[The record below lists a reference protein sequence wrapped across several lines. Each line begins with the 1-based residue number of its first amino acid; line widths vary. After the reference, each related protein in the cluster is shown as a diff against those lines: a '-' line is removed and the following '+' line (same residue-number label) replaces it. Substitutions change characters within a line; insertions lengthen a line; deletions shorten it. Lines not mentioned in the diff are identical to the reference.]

1 MSINEL
7 KIKVFIKT
15 VWFCHRNPLDWKK
28 GEKAIVSPPKTLK
41 DYEARLEDN
50 SVEKTI
56 WYLAKKQF

>member
-15 VWFCHRNPLDWKK
+15 
-28 GEKAIVSPPKTLK
+28 PPKTLK

-50 SVEKTI
+50 SVEKTT